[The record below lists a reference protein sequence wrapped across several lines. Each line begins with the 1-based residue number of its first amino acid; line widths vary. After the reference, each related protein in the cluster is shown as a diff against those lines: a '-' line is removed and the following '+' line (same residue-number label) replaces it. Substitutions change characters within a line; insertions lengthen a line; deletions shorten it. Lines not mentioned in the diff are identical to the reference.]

1 MKDRWQKC
9 PVCGGRKKINSV
21 ENYPIYGQIDCP
33 VCDGYGI
40 IEIESGKSPKE
51 LQDHVTTKDLQDDDN
66 AREERVTSEYME
78 EVRRR
83 KQGESMEKK
92 GYSFETGV

>member
-1 MKDRWQKC
+1 MKDKWQKC
-9 PVCGGRKKINSV
+9 PVCNGRKKINAV
-21 ENYPIYGQIDCP
+21 PGYPIYGEIDCP

-66 AREERVTSEYME
+66 AREERI
-78 EVRRR
+78 
-83 KQGESMEKK
+83 
-92 GYSFETGV
+92 